1 MSIFDLI
8 LFPFYVLLFSI
19 FFSARRK
26 KYNDPL
32 LQKYHKQGFWIKVAG
47 TVAFTIFNV
56 YLSPGDSFGLYHNEG
71 ANIYHL
77 ILHDP
82 SNIKWLFSKGE
93 NFDESLLQN
102 IWNAGYFKAENNYL
116 VTRMVAV
123 ISFFTF
129 GKYMITN
136 LVFSMIAFTGVWKLF
151 LFFYEQYPHL
161 HKKFAIAILY
171 LPTFV
176 FWSSGILKDT
186 ICIAALGWISFAI
199 YEVFYRK
206 RGILKNSIILFI
218 FGYLL
223 IILKVYILVSYV
235 PFFILF
241 IIMKNVQTISS
252 KFIKFVLTPVIIVLS
267 LIGFSKVLSSFGDE
281 LGQFAVKDLTKSI
294 QTYNKA
300 WDQQAGQGIG
310 SSNFSLGVEYDG
322 SLSGLVKLLPA
333 ATTATLFRPFLW
345 ETHKPS
351 TVLSS
356 LESMLMMLFTIYI
369 IWKAKPIPFLR
380 IIFKDP
386 LITYCFLFSIVFAL
400 FVGATTRNFG
410 TLVRYKIPCMPFYV
424 IALYLIYEKVKEK
437 AVSAKEAVIPQ
448 LNMQEGSLTLAI

>member
-1 MSIFDLI
+1 MSIFDFL
-8 LFPFYVLLFSI
+8 LFPFYVLLFNL
-19 FFSARRK
+19 FFTKRRK
-26 KYNDPL
+26 RYDDPL
-32 LQKYHKQGFWIKVAG
+32 LQKYHKQGFWIKVLG
-47 TVAFTIFNV
+47 SVAFTIFNV
-56 YLSPGDSFGLYHNEG
+56 YISRGDSFGLYHTEG

-77 ILHDP
+77 ILHDS
-82 SNIKWLFSKGE
+82 SNIKWLFMKGE
-93 NFDESLLQN
+93 KFDESLLMDV
-102 IWNAGYFKAENNYL
+102 WNAGYFKAENNYM

-129 GKYMITN
+129 GKYMVTN
-136 LVFSMIAFTGVWKLF
+136 LVFSMIAFTGIWKLF

-199 YEVFYRK
+199 YEVFFRK
-206 RGILKNSIILFI
+206 KNIMKNSIILFI

-223 IILKVYILVSYV
+223 VILKIYILVSYV

-241 IIMKNVQTISS
+241 IIMKNVQAISS
-252 KFIKFVLTPVIIVLS
+252 KFIKFGLAPFLIILS
-267 LIGFSKVLSSFGDE
+267 LVGFSKVFSSFGDE

-322 SLSGLVKLLPA
+322 SITGLIKLMPA
-333 ATTATLFRPFLW
+333 AITATLFRPFLW
-345 ETHKPS
+345 ETHKAS

-356 LESMLMMLFTIYI
+356 LESLFMLLFTFYI
-369 IWKAKPIPFLR
+369 IWKAKPGPFLQ
-380 IIFKDP
+380 IIAKDP
-386 LITYCFLFSIVFAL
+386 LIMYCFLYSVIFAL

-410 TLVRYKIPCMPFYV
+410 TLVRYKIPCMPFYL
-424 IALYLIYEKVKEK
+424 IALYLIYEKVKVK
-437 AVSAKEAVIPQ
+437 IAVPAKDVVPHVSINQVA
-448 LNMQEGSLTLAI
+448 LAPAM

>member
-1 MSIFDLI
+1 MSIFDLL
-8 LFPFYVLLFSI
+8 LFPFYVLLFHL
-19 FFSARRK
+19 FFSNRRK
-26 KYNDPL
+26 KYQDPL

-71 ANIYHL
+71 VNIFHL
-77 ILHDP
+77 ILHDF
-82 SNIKWLFSKGE
+82 SNIKLLFIKGE

-102 IWNAGYFKAENNYL
+102 IYNAGYFKADSNYL

-123 ISFFTF
+123 ISFFTL

-136 LVFSMIAFTGVWKLF
+136 LVFSMIAFTGVWKLYM
-151 LFFYEQYPHL
+151 FFYEHYPHL

-186 ICIAALGWISFAI
+186 VCIAALGWISFAI

-206 RGILKNSIILFI
+206 KSFIKNLVIIFI

-223 IILKVYILVSYV
+223 VILKVYILVSYV
-235 PFFILF
+235 PFFVLF
-241 IIMKNVQTISS
+241 IILRNVQAISS
-252 KFIKFVLTPVIIVLS
+252 KFIKYFIAPMLILLS
-267 LIGFSKVLSSFGDE
+267 LVGFSKVLSSFGDE

-294 QTYNKA
+294 KTYNKA
-300 WDQQAGQGIG
+300 WDQQAGSGIG

-322 SLSGLVKLLPA
+322 SVTGLVKLLPA
-333 ATTATLFRPFLW
+333 ATAATLFRPYLW
-345 ETHKPS
+345 ETHKAS

-356 LESMLMMLFTIYI
+356 IESLLMMIFTIYI
-369 IWKAKPIPFLR
+369 LWKARPVPFLR
-380 IIFKDP
+380 IIAKDP
-386 LITYCFLFSIVFAL
+386 LIMYCFLFSIVFAL
-400 FVGATTRNFG
+400 FIGATTRNFG

-424 IALYLIYEKVKEK
+424 ISLFLIYEKVKEK
-437 AVSAKEAVIPQ
+437 AAMARSAILPAIDI
-448 LNMQEGSLTLAI
+448 QELTLSKAV

>member
-1 MSIFDLI
+1 MSIFDFI
-8 LFPFYVLLFSI
+8 LFPFYVLLFNA
-19 FFSARRK
+19 FFSNRRK
-26 KYNDPL
+26 RYEDPL
-32 LQKYHKQGFWIKVAG
+32 LRKYHKQAFWIKVAG
-47 TVAFTIFNV
+47 TIAFTIFNV

-77 ILHDP
+77 IIHDS

-102 IWNAGYFKAENNYL
+102 IYNAGYFKAENNYL

-123 ISFFTF
+123 FSFFTF
-129 GKYMITN
+129 GKYMVTN
-136 LVFSMIAFTGVWKLF
+136 LVFSMIAFTGIWKLF

-206 RGILKNSIILFI
+206 RGIFKNTMILI
-218 FGYLL
+218 LFGYLL
-223 IILKVYILVSYV
+223 VILKVYILVSYV

-241 IIMKNVQTISS
+241 IILKNVQTISS
-252 KFIKFVLTPVIIVLS
+252 KFIKFVLTPILILLS

-294 QTYNKA
+294 KTYNKA
-300 WDQQAGQGIG
+300 WDQQAEQGIG

-322 SLSGLVKLLPA
+322 SITGLIKLLPA

-345 ETHKPS
+345 ETHKAS

-356 LESMLMMLFTIYI
+356 LESLLMMVFTFYI
-369 IWKAKPIPFLR
+369 VWKAKPIPFVR
-380 IIFKDP
+380 IITKDP
-386 LITYCFLFSIVFAL
+386 LIMYCFLFSVVFAL

-437 AVSAKEAVIPQ
+437 AALIKPVIIPQ
-448 LNMQEGSLTLAI
+448 FSRQESSLTPAL